1 MVQKITL
8 LLTITIFS
16 FCALQGQN
24 TWSLER
30 CIEYAQQNNLS
41 TKQAAYTIKS
51 TELMEKQNQYSRLP
65 NVSGRMSAGFQF
77 GRTIDPTTNS
87 FNNQRIGF
95 NSYSIDAGVTLYGG
109 GRINNAVKQSKI
121 NTRASKL
128 EADAVLN
135 NTSLNIAAAYLNIL
149 LSEEQLTNAQISL
162 ELSQEQ
168 LEQTDKLINAGSLP
182 PNDRLDFVS
191 QIARNEQLLIEAQNA
206 VQIGYLNLKQLMEV
220 DPNEEVQVVHP
231 QSIEVPEGDDPFS
244 WNVEEVYTTALQT
257 QPEIRAADLRLESS
271 EVNERIAKA
280 GYLPT
285 LNLFASL
292 NTNYSSVAQNLIFG
306 PTVIERE
313 VSINGATPVSI
324 EFSDNGIIGSE
335 NVNFSD
341 QFNENFGQTVGISL
355 NVPIYSNHSNKIETE
370 RARLSVLNQQVTNS
384 QQRQQLKANVQRAIT
399 DARASNESL
408 KAAQRSVEAAE
419 MAFDNAEKRFSLGAI
434 NTLEY
439 NTARNTL
446 DRARV
451 DLTRAKFQHIF
462 NIKTVDFYLGRKI
475 TLD

>member
-1 MVQKITL
+1 MLRKITL
-8 LLTITIFS
+8 LLTLTTFS
-16 FCALQGQN
+16 FCLLHGQN

-65 NVSGRMSAGFQF
+65 SLSGRMSAGYQF

-95 NSYSIDAGVTLYGG
+95 NSYSLDAGVTLYGG

-135 NTSLNIAAAYLNIL
+135 STSLNIAAAYLNIL
-149 LSEEQLTNAQISL
+149 LSEEQLANAQISL
-162 ELSQEQ
+162 EVSREQ
-168 LEQTDKLINAGSLP
+168 LEQTDKLIEAGSLP

-206 VQIGYLNLKQLMEV
+206 VEIGYLNLKQLMEV
-220 DPNEEVQVVHP
+220 DPNEEVKIVHP
-231 QSIEVPEGDDPFS
+231 QSIEVPESKDPS
-244 WNVEEVYTTALQT
+244 DWNLGEVYTVALQT

-271 EVNERIAKA
+271 QINERIAKA

-285 LNLFASL
+285 LSLFASL
-292 NTNYSSVAQNLIFG
+292 NTNFSSVAQSPIFGVVRSEQTVFVNGDPLIF
-306 PTVIERE
+306 EFENE
-313 VSINGATPVSI
+313 VPVD
-324 EFSDNGIIGSE
+324 FE
-335 NVNFSD
+335 NVTFSD
-341 QFNENFGQTVGISL
+341 QLNENFGQTVGISL

-399 DARASNESL
+399 DARASKENL
-408 KAAQRSVEAAE
+408 NAARRSVEAAQ
-419 MAFDNAEKRFSLGAI
+419 MAFDNAEKRFTLGAI

-439 NTARNTL
+439 NTARNNL
-446 DRARV
+446 DQARV